1 MSESSPHL
9 AGSPQKIALGELV
22 AETGW
27 FSAETPLTVHR
38 SGYRDVEQPEA
49 SFIVPVFNQADV
61 IAEHLTAIRT
71 NARSRHEVIVIVDG
85 CTDGTLREVLAWQ
98 HDVDLEGSDRRT
110 CGVTVVEIGEGI
122 FETLSDSVG
131 AALATGTY
139 LVEVQADMLIE
150 DPGFDMG
157 MSSALA
163 RHPELIIVGG
173 RGAHSFAAAGIGGR
187 SPVRQRLARKTV
199 QLGARTARAYGPT
212 RFEHLLSD
220 SIGRVGVLI
229 DTPRSF
235 FPEQLFVHETT
246 MRGPWA
252 IRKDDFE
259 TLGGFDTAR
268 FFLGNDDHD
277 IAFRALQELNRRAA
291 YLPIR
296 FSSPLELGST
306 RAPRPEAAAQRFS
319 AIRRHYEDRFA
330 SSALASGV
338 PELGSP
344 SRYVID
350 HPWRTA

>member
-9 AGSPQKIALGELV
+9 AGSPQKMALGELV

-27 FSAETPLTVHR
+27 FSAETSLTVYR
-38 SGYRDVEQPEA
+38 SGYRDVEQPET

-157 MSSALA
+157 CPPLWRATQSS
-163 RHPELIIVGG
+163 
-173 RGAHSFAAAGIGGR
+173 SSWAGE
-187 SPVRQRLARKTV
+187 
-199 QLGARTARAYGPT
+199 ARTAS
-212 RFEHLLSD
+212 L
-220 SIGRVGVLI
+220 
-229 DTPRSF
+229 
-235 FPEQLFVHETT
+235 
-246 MRGPWA
+246 
-252 IRKDDFE
+252 
-259 TLGGFDTAR
+259 
-268 FFLGNDDHD
+268 
-277 IAFRALQELNRRAA
+277 
-291 YLPIR
+291 
-296 FSSPLELGST
+296 
-306 RAPRPEAAAQRFS
+306 RPESAAEARCDSAWRARRCSLVRKQR
-319 AIRRHYEDRFA
+319 ARTVPLA
-330 SSALASGV
+330 SSIS
-338 PELGSP
+338 
-344 SRYVID
+344 
-350 HPWRTA
+350 